1 LHFCR
6 IRVIGRD
13 APAFAAR
20 VGRADPWRRPRFY
33 GIPEADAVKA
43 KAEHGDPDAQW
54 RLALLIELS
63 RKPDHAET
71 WRWACLAANQGHK
84 YAQVHVGGLEQDVS
98 KAFMW
103 YSLATSNGHPTAS
116 GFRDDL
122 AKKMTPDQ
130 IAEAERLVKEWK
142 PDPAS
147 CEIGN
152 SPVKGTGPRRWM

>member
-1 LHFCR
+1 
-6 IRVIGRD
+6 
-13 APAFAAR
+13 
-20 VGRADPWRRPRFY
+20 
-33 GIPEADAVKA
+33 
-43 KAEHGDPDAQW
+43 
-54 RLALLIELS
+54 
-63 RKPDHAET
+63 
-71 WRWACLAANQGHK
+71 
-84 YAQVHVGGLEQDVS
+84 
-98 KAFMW
+98 M
-103 YSLATSNGHPTAS
+103 AS